1 MQLLTKE
8 IEKTL
13 PALYSQDNVAD
24 PICSLKF
31 FTPDSSFTWFI
42 LEGGEQEDGNWLFFS
57 KVVSHLCPEG
67 ELGYVLLSQLEEV
80 RGSLGLPV
88 ERDLWWQAKVLSQ
101 CK

>member
-1 MQLLTKE
+1 MELMTKQ
-8 IEKTL
+8 IEQRL
-13 PALYSQDNVAD
+13 PALYSQENVAD

-42 LEGGEQEDGNWLFFS
+42 VEGGKQEDGDWLFFS

-67 ELGYVLLSQLEEV
+67 ELGYVLLSQLESV
-80 RGSLGLPV
+80 KGSLGLPV
-88 ERDLWWQAKVLSQ
+88 ERDIWWKAKPLSQ